1 MNELKIGFVLTRLKE
16 NNTQHYNLLSLN
28 LLQKWQLQ

>member
-1 MNELKIGFVLTRLKE
+1 MEVTMNKLNYKAKRKS
-16 NNTQHYNLLSLN
+16 YNLLSLN